1 MSGALFAA
9 VVATTSGG
17 STSPTYTLSIA
28 GNVTSVDEGVALT
41 FYVNTTNVADGTT
54 LYWDTGDNFNGA
66 TSGRFSPSFSG
77 TVDIY
82 SNVGSF
88 TITVSADNMTAIS
101 NPQQYSV
108 YLYTGNY
115 GGSGGTQVA
124 QILDITVNDTSQS
137 SVWLPPTNYAPGFR
151 RDVYSNDVW
160 DGTEA
165 WFAGKTVSQTSTNS
179 QLVGGEIGFG
189 TSATEV
195 FRGYFVA
202 TSTGNVTFTATTFTG
217 TTVTKAWFGNVAR
230 GVPSDN
236 TATFTITGVGNHTHT
251 ISLTAGDYYPLYV
264 VAGAGNGGGVVI
276 QVNGSGLAGS
286 ALWNDGTHAAYNT
299 DTGGI

>member
-9 VVATTSGG
+9 VVATTLG
-17 STSPTYTLSIA
+17 SSAPTYILSVA
-28 GNVTSVDEGVALT
+28 GNATSVDEGADLT
-41 FYVNTTNVADGTT
+41 FYVNTTNVEDGTT
-54 LYWDTGDNFNGA
+54 LYVYVGSTGTYDI
-66 TSGRFSPSFSG
+66 SSRFSNG
-77 TVDIY
+77 TGTAVAIY

-88 TITVSADNMTAIS
+88 TENVSADNTTA
-101 NPQQYSV
+101 
-108 YLYTGNY
+108 
-115 GGSGGTQVA
+115 GGTQSYNIFLSTTSSPPTPVGNTVT
-124 QILDITVNDTSQS
+124 ITVNDTSQS
-137 SVWLPPTNYAPGFR
+137 SVWFAPTNHAAGFR

-236 TATFTITGVGNHTHT
+236 TATFTITGAGNHTHT

-264 VAGAGNGGGVVI
+264 VTGAGNGGGVVI